1 MVSEPR
7 GRMQIGKVLEQA
19 RERAGLDLREAEQ
32 RTKIRIK
39 YLQALEDEE
48 WQALP
53 GGAYAK
59 GFLRTYG
66 ELLGLDGEALVD
78 EYRRQ
83 QEPVASRGYPLADPE
98 REQQRAGAGRQ
109 GSRLGPA
116 LAIAAAVAI
125 AAALVILLSGDD
137 PDDQQ
142 RQRPD
147 RDRGA
152 RQQGDAGRPRAATG
166 GAVELVLVAREPV
179 EVCLIGGGGTALIDG
194 QLLAAGTEERYQ
206 RERFELGFPSGFAP
220 DQLRIEVAG
229 EPRKLP
235 AVEGAA
241 AFEIIAPALLTPTEP
256 RRAEDCP

>member
-1 MVSEPR
+1 
-7 GRMQIGKVLEQA
+7 MQIGKVLEQA

-39 YLQALEDEE
+39 YLQALEHEE

-83 QEPVASRGYPLADPE
+83 QEPEAASRGYPLADPE
-98 REQQRAGAGRQ
+98 REQRPAGAVTQR
-109 GSRLGPA
+109 SRLLPA
-116 LAIAAAVAI
+116 LAIAALV
-125 AAALVILLSGDD
+125 AAAAVLVILLSGDD
-137 PDDQQ
+137 PDDQ
-142 RQRPD
+142 RRERPD

-152 RQQGDAGRPRAATG
+152 RQQGRGERPRAAVG
-166 GAVELVLVAREPV
+166 GPVELVLVAREPV

-206 RERFELGFPSGFAP
+206 RERFELGFPSGFVP
-220 DQLRIEVAG
+220 DQLRLEVAG

-235 AVEGAA
+235 KVEGPA
-241 AFEIIAPALLTPTEP
+241 AFEIVAPALLTPTEP

>member
-1 MVSEPR
+1 
-7 GRMQIGKVLEQA
+7 MQIGKVLEQA
-19 RERAGLDLREAEQ
+19 RERAGFDLREAEQ

-83 QEPVASRGYPLADPE
+83 QEPEAASRGYPLADPE
-98 REQQRAGAGRQ
+98 REQRPAGAGSQ

-116 LAIAAAVAI
+116 LAIAMVVAI
-125 AAALVILLSGDD
+125 AIALGILLLSGDD
-137 PDDQQ
+137 PDDQ
-142 RQRPD
+142 RRERPD

-152 RQQGDAGRPRAATG
+152 RQQGRGERPRAAVDG
-166 GAVELVLVAREPV
+166 PVELVLVARDPV

-220 DQLRIEVAG
+220 DQLRLEVAG

-235 AVEGAA
+235 AVEGPA
-241 AFEIIAPALLTPTEP
+241 AFEIVAPALLTPTEP